1 MILFSHLR
9 ISNITYA
16 YVHPRRSFYEK
27 NLNATYFVRGLLVI
41 LLTDGPPLLFY
52 FKSQYKIIL
61 KKKKMVKVVSIAIII
76 QGPGSSLT
84 ALV

>member
-41 LLTDGPPLLFY
+41 LLTDGPLLFY

-76 QGPGSSLT
+76 RGAGSSLT